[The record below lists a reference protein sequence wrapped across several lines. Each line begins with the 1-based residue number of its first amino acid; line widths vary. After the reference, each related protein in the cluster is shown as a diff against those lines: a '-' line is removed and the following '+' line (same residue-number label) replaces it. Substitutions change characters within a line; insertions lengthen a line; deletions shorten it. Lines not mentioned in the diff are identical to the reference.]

1 MGPIKRGLPI
11 IGVSS
16 IAPCL
21 FSWDFRTLW
30 TFSLLRTLG
39 LLPLEV
45 FPSDAGIL
53 WDRLLNQ
60 LSLPS
65 RFSNS
70 LADCVNGP
78 YCRVRL
84 CGIFHLLATSRRR
97 LFMLCRSG
105 WCLLLVVVG
114 DGVTGVVLRQTG
126 SCSRGI
132 KTWGMRREYLD
143 RRPTAPVFRLTN
155 VGGIAQEGPTVGPRC
170 VIENGEEAPRGCSSS
185 PASFA

>member
-53 WDRLLNQ
+53 RDQSLDQ

-114 DGVTGVVLRQTG
+114 DGVTGVVLQLAG
-126 SCSRGI
+126 SCSRELEM
-132 KTWGMRREYLD
+132 WGMRRIRIGNPLLPVVRSTDVGENRSRGSHSGPKMCHRKMGRGLHVGVPL
-143 RRPTAPVFRLTN
+143 RPRHS
-155 VGGIAQEGPTVGPRC
+155 R
-170 VIENGEEAPRGCSSS
+170 
-185 PASFA
+185 